1 MAPKIPEFS
10 KDQVVRLWFSRQGL
24 NAVDTPQRLQK
35 RSFVELLNATGGL
48 QVDSVNVVDRAHYLT
63 LWSRFGKFD
72 RRHVDQWIYKDK
84 LAYEYWGHE
93 ASILPMS
100 HLPIGMRRMRRF
112 PPDRWKESA
121 YWARYDTSA
130 ESKRRVLRLLKQ
142 HGALESADFKRSKV
156 DSTRQEKL
164 GWGALMPKEDKRS
177 LNLLWHAGKVAICG
191 RRHFRKV
198 YDLATNVYPKQ
209 AAASLTQ
216 YQDSWLLVGLSG
228 NGIASAKH
236 LANYIT
242 GPNLK
247 ADEREQVIERNLRR
261 KTIVEVRVQ
270 GSSERYFAL
279 PEVLDDIDAIAQPIG
294 TTLLCPFDSLLW
306 QRGRAEELLGFHY
319 RVEIYVP
326 EPKRRFG
333 YYVMP
338 ILHHGKLVGRLDPK
352 LHRSDGRL
360 EVKSLYFEEGFR
372 PNAQFKRR
380 LNERLEGL
388 ADFLGA
394 SILQVPRK

>member
-1 MAPKIPEFS
+1 MDA
-10 KDQVVRLWFSRQGL
+10 
-24 NAVDTPQRLQK
+24 PQRLKK
-35 RSFVELLNATGGL
+35 RRFVELLSSTGGL

-63 LWSRFGKFD
+63 LWTRFGTFN
-72 RRHVDQWIYKDK
+72 RSHVDQWIYRDR

-93 ASILPMS
+93 ASILPIS

-112 PPDRWKESA
+112 PPDRWKKSA
-121 YWARYDTSA
+121 YWTRYDTSA
-130 ESKRRVLRLLKQ
+130 ESKRRVLRLLKR
-142 HGALESADFKRSKV
+142 HGALESADFERSKV
-156 DSTRQEKL
+156 DLNRQPKL
-164 GWGALMPKEDKRS
+164 GWGGLMPKEDKRS

-198 YDLATNVYPKQ
+198 YDLAANVYPQ
-209 AAASLTQ
+209 QEVASLRQ

-236 LANYIT
+236 LSNYIT

-247 ADEREQVIERNLRR
+247 ADERQQVIERNLRQ
-261 KTIVEVRVQ
+261 KKIVEVRVQ
-270 GSSERYFAL
+270 GASDRFFAM
-279 PEVLDDIDAIAQPIG
+279 PEVLDDIDAIAEPTG
-294 TTLLCPFDSLLW
+294 TTLLSPFDSLLW

-338 ILHHGKLVGRLDPK
+338 ILHNGKLVGRLDPK
-352 LHRSDGRL
+352 LHRGDGRL
-360 EVKSLYFEEGFR
+360 EVKSMHFEEGFR
-372 PNAQFKRR
+372 PSAQFRR
-380 LNERLEGL
+380 SLQTRLAAL

-394 SILQVPRK
+394 SSLQLPRK